1 MGFAVNILGNCWAK
15 INLQKLLASFAEIFL
30 PKSVEFN
37 RFLALLPK
45 HQETVAFEQHQ
56 YQGSSSCQQGKTE
69 DWKKLLKSSA
79 DWIGAI

>member
-56 YQGSSSCQQGKTE
+56 YQGSSSCQQGKME
-69 DWKKLLKSSA
+69 DWKKLLKSPA

>member
-45 HQETVAFEQHQ
+45 HQET
-56 YQGSSSCQQGKTE
+56 G
-69 DWKKLLKSSA
+69 
-79 DWIGAI
+79 I